1 MFAVTGGAGFC
12 GPGDGWDL
20 SRARYDGVSFGS
32 SAEDTIPT
40 ALFFKPDGR
49 KMFVLGNIAD
59 GVFQYSLS
67 SPWDIS
73 TASYDEV
80 SFGSSAEDINPH
92 GLYFRDDGLK
102 MFILGG
108 ANDRTYQYTLSTA
121 WASSTASYDEV
132 SFGSSAEETGPQ
144 GLFFKPDGMK
154 AYVIGVIGISVF
166 QYALST
172 AWASSTASYDSV
184 SFNSSAEDATPEDI
198 VFKPDG
204 TRMYIVGAVN
214 DRVSQYLLSTPWD
227 LDTAKYDGV
236 SLSVQAQD
244 ITPRGLFFK
253 QDGTKMFV
261 AGGTNGRIY
270 QYSL

>member
-108 ANDRTYQYTLSTA
+108 ANDRTYQY
-121 WASSTASYDEV
+121 
-132 SFGSSAEETGPQ
+132 
-144 GLFFKPDGMK
+144 
-154 AYVIGVIGISVF
+154 
-166 QYALST
+166 ALST

-204 TRMYIVGAVN
+204 TRMYIVGAAN